1 MKEQNI
7 ANTAE
12 LSRMQKEQNERD
24 SDYNKTELCI
34 REATG
39 NLEDLNNQ
47 KQKIFELMEGE
58 WNDDTIPGVE
68 EFMEKINKIRSD
80 IVDLTE

>member
-1 MKEQNI
+1 
-7 ANTAE
+7 
-12 LSRMQKEQNERD
+12 
-24 SDYNKTELCI
+24 
-34 REATG
+34 
-39 NLEDLNNQ
+39 
-47 KQKIFELMEGE
+47 MEGE